1 MEVLPVLIALLF
13 LVLVIA
19 SLWVVF
25 TKAGEEGW
33 KAIIPIWNLIV
44 LLRIA
49 GREWW
54 WVFLFLIP
62 IVSFVVTI
70 IVFIDVAKAFG
81 KGAGFGVGL
90 ALLGFIFLPILAFG
104 DAEFQGSPNT
114 Y

>member
-1 MEVLPVLIALLF
+1 M
-13 LVLVIA
+13 
-19 SLWVVF
+19 
-25 TKAGEEGW
+25 
-33 KAIIPIWNLIV
+33 
-44 LLRIA
+44 
-49 GREWW
+49 
-54 WVFLFLIP
+54 FLFLIP